1 MAIVQISRIT
11 NRKGLQ
17 ESLPQLA
24 GAELG
29 WAVDSRRLFIGNGT
43 LQEGAPVIGNTEI
56 LTEFSDIT
64 VVSSYTYDDVAVG
77 YSAQT
82 GPTPGS
88 PVVRTVQE
96 RLDDYVSVRA
106 YGAVGDGVADDTESI
121 NRALFDLYCREVN
134 TQVRRALFFPAGTYR
149 ISETL
154 LIPTYAKLYG
164 EGANSSIIN
173 LDTSGDISTLSAYVA
188 RTTDNLQQ
196 IGANI
201 GTNGATPPRNIEI
214 SGMTF
219 QSQQDTDV
227 FLIDQA
233 QECWFES
240 VEFIGPITQ
249 ARLIIAGST
258 PLPEISLV
266 QFNSTS
272 GNKVNDITFDR
283 CKFANM
289 TYAFNT
295 TQLIQSITVSNSK
308 FDLLYKGVVLGNNNP
323 TGFRVL
329 HNMFD
334 NVYAEGI
341 DFGDVNINMSAYNA
355 FYNVGYAIG
364 SPSPISAVISFA
376 NDTSVSINDLFQR
389 TDADSYNFPR
399 ISIVTGGVV
408 SGGTQIQLGRYAR
421 ETGRTFTLAD
431 NVSSPATIATINND
445 NVKAFSMNYTIERD
459 TTVRHGVLSV
469 VSGPGDSNADTVFTD
484 DYTENSSTGITL
496 SVNQSG
502 SAAQIR
508 YTSTN
513 TGISGTLTYS
523 ISHLA

>member
-11 NRKGLQ
+11 NRKGLA
-17 ESLPQLA
+17 ENVPQLA

-29 WAVDSRRLFIGNGT
+29 WAVDTRQLFIGNGT
-43 LQEGAPVIGNTEI
+43 LAEGAPIIGNTEI

-64 VVSSYTYDDVAVG
+64 VLSSYSYDDVVVG

-82 GPTPGS
+82 GTTPGA

-106 YGAVGDGVADDTESI
+106 YGAIGNGVTDDTDAI

-134 TQVRRALFFPAGTYR
+134 TEIRRSLFFPAGTYL

-164 EGANSSIIN
+164 EGANSSIIY
-173 LDTSGDISTLSAYVA
+173 LDSSGDISTLSAYVG
-188 RTTDNLQQ
+188 RFTDSLQQ

-201 GTNGATPPRNIEI
+201 GNNGATPPRNIEI

-219 QSQQDTDV
+219 QSAQDTDV
-227 FLIDQA
+227 FLVDQA
-233 QECWFES
+233 QQCWFES
-240 VEFIGPITQ
+240 VEFIGPVTQ
-249 ARLIIAGST
+249 SQLLVAGST
-258 PLPEISLV
+258 PLPEITLV
-266 QFNSTS
+266 DFNSSVGST
-272 GNKVNDITFDR
+272 VNNITFDR
-283 CKFANM
+283 CKFSNM

-295 TQLIQSITVSNSK
+295 TELIEAITVSNSK
-308 FDLLYKGVVLGNNNP
+308 FDLLYKGVVLGGNNP

-334 NVYAEGI
+334 NVYAEGV

-364 SPSPISAVISFA
+364 SPSPVTPVISFA

-389 TDADSYNFPR
+389 TSADSYTFPR
-399 ISIVTGGVV
+399 ISIVSGGTT
-408 SGGTQIQLGRYAR
+408 SGGTQLQLGRYAR
-421 ETGRTFTLAD
+421 ETGSTFSLAN
-431 NVSSPATIATINND
+431 NVTSPATIVSINND
-445 NVKAFSMNYTIERD
+445 NVKAFSMNYTIQRS
-459 TTVRHGVLSV
+459 TAVRHGVLV
-469 VSGPGDSNADTVFTD
+469 VTSGTTAFSD
-484 DYTENSSTGITL
+484 DYTENATTGVTL
-496 SVNQSG
+496 SVYQSG
-502 SAAQIR
+502 TNTQIR
-508 YTSTN
+508 YVSSN
-513 TGISGTLTYS
+513 TGAVGILTYS

>member
-11 NRKGLQ
+11 NRKGRQ

-29 WAVDSRRLFIGNGT
+29 WAVDTRRLYIGNGT
-43 LQEGAPVIGNTEI
+43 LEEGAPVIGNTEI

-64 VVSSYTYDDVAVG
+64 VLSSYSYEDVIVG

-82 GPTPGS
+82 GATPGS

-106 YGAVGDGVADDTESI
+106 YGAVGDGVADDTEAI

-134 TQVRRALFFPAGTYR
+134 TQIRRSLFFPAGTYR
-149 ISETL
+149 ISESL

-164 EGANSSIIN
+164 EGANSSIIY
-173 LDTSGDISTLSAYVA
+173 LDTSGDISTLTAYVA
-188 RTTDNLQQ
+188 RTADSLQQ

-201 GTNGATPPRNIEI
+201 GNNGATPPRNIEI

-227 FLIDQA
+227 FLVDQA
-233 QECWFES
+233 EQCWFES

-258 PLPEISLV
+258 PLPEIATV
-266 QFNSTS
+266 RFNSTS
-272 GNKVNDITFDR
+272 GITVNDITFDR
-283 CKFANM
+283 CKFSNM

-295 TQLIQSITVSNSK
+295 TQLVQAITVSNSK
-308 FDLLYKGVVLGNNNP
+308 FDLLYKGVVLGGNNP

-334 NVYAEGI
+334 NVYAEGV

-364 SPSPISAVISFA
+364 SPSPVSPVISFA

-389 TDADSYNFPR
+389 TDADSYTFPR
-399 ISIVTGGVV
+399 ISIVTGGTV

-421 ETGRTFTLAD
+421 EIGRTFSLAN
-431 NVSSPATIATINND
+431 NVVSPLIIASINNN
-445 NVKAFSMNYTIERD
+445 NVKAFSMNYTIERGNA
-459 TTVRHGVLSV
+459 VRHGVMTV
-469 VSGPGDSNADTVFTD
+469 TSGPDDSSAATAFTD
-484 DYTENSSTGITL
+484 DYTENFTTGITL
-496 SVNQSG
+496 SITQSG
-502 SAAQIR
+502 SDTQIR
-508 YTSTN
+508 YASSN
-513 TGISGTLTYS
+513 IGELGTLTYS
-523 ISHLA
+523 IAHLA